1 MAATAPLAR
10 FLDGLE
16 RLLNIVAKAVIVVS
30 ASTIFLVLLVSIVLR
45 FLSVGQ
51 VVSTNLSELPSL
63 ILPWLILGGVVVA
76 AQHGAHLSISFI
88 TARLSGVWETLAVV
102 LRMLITFYVYG
113 KLALNIAEVM
123 PIVADEHSAILGV
136 STAVT
141 YVGVMAG
148 FVMLLVTEAIHF
160 LRYLS
165 YQVRFPSSLG
175 GEEA

>member
-16 RLLNIVAKAVIVVS
+16 RLLDLVAKAVIVIS

-45 FLSVGQ
+45 FFAVGQ

-76 AQHGAHLSISFI
+76 ARHGAHLSVSYI
-88 TARLSGVWETLAVV
+88 TDRLSGAWEAAALV

-113 KLALNIAEVM
+113 KLALNIGEVM

-141 YVGVMAG
+141 YAGVMAG
-148 FVMLLVTEAIHF
+148 FVMLLITEAIHF
-160 LRYLS
+160 VRYLA
-165 YQVRFPSSLG
+165 YRTRFPSSLS